1 MICLIISL
9 IIIIYA
15 AQVLL
20 YAVHMFQQNGYKN
33 KVHLNWIK
41 NNYLKHFT
49 KSLSRE
55 PAKKPLVFTP
65 RVIRLLVTTVLWF
78 LICCLLNRFFGNEYS
93 LLAMAVIYTVIV
105 VPFAPIISNI
115 INKPIETS
123 IANGFKKKA
132 VKLLSD
138 MPDIRVIGV
147 TGSYGKTSVK
157 FYLKELLSSKYEVLA
172 TPESYNTPMGVVKT
186 INEQLRPTHQIFIC
200 EMGARNVGDI
210 KELCDLVHP
219 DYGIVTSIGP
229 QHLESFKS
237 MENIQGTKFELPD
250 AVSGKTGEDYRIFLN
265 YDNDYISSYNKY
277 TEAVTYSISGKGT
290 YNASDIKTSRAGTE
304 FTVTAPGGSTQRFTM
319 QLIGSHNVVNVTGA
333 IAVSHELG
341 IELKELVIPVR
352 RLAPV
357 AHRLNLI
364 EQGMLTLIDDA
375 YNSNPA
381 GAKAAL
387 DTLAMFEDD
396 MKIVITPGMV
406 ELGAEQEKL
415 NAEFGEQIAKAADH
429 AVIVDNANTKAISE
443 GLKRAG
449 MPEDKIYVA
458 ASFTE
463 GMQYINRLPGEAHK
477 VVLIENDLTDNLQ

>member
-1 MICLIISL
+1 
-9 IIIIYA
+9 
-15 AQVLL
+15 
-20 YAVHMFQQNGYKN
+20 
-33 KVHLNWIK
+33 
-41 NNYLKHFT
+41 
-49 KSLSRE
+49 
-55 PAKKPLVFTP
+55 
-65 RVIRLLVTTVLWF
+65 
-78 LICCLLNRFFGNEYS
+78 
-93 LLAMAVIYTVIV
+93 
-105 VPFAPIISNI
+105 
-115 INKPIETS
+115 
-123 IANGFKKKA
+123 
-132 VKLLSD
+132 
-138 MPDIRVIGV
+138 
-147 TGSYGKTSVK
+147 
-157 FYLKELLSSKYEVLA
+157 
-172 TPESYNTPMGVVKT
+172 
-186 INEQLRPTHQIFIC
+186 
-200 EMGARNVGDI
+200 
-210 KELCDLVHP
+210 
-219 DYGIVTSIGP
+219 
-229 QHLESFKS
+229 
-237 MENIQGTKFELPD
+237 
-250 AVSGKTGEDYRIFLN
+250 
-265 YDNDYISSYNKY
+265 
-277 TEAVTYSISGKGT
+277 
-290 YNASDIKTSRAGTE
+290 
-304 FTVTAPGGSTQRFTM
+304 M

>member
-9 IIIIYA
+9 IVIIYA

-33 KVHLNWIK
+33 KVHLTWIK
-41 NNYLKHFT
+41 NNYPKHFT

-78 LICCLLNRFFGNEYS
+78 LIFCLLNRFFGNEYT
-93 LLAMAVIYTVIV
+93 LLAIAVIYTFAVA
-105 VPFAPIISNI
+105 PFAPVISNL

-132 VKLLSD
+132 EGLLSG
-138 MPDIRVIGV
+138 MPDIKVIGV

-157 FYLKELLSSKYEVLA
+157 FYLRELLSSKYEVLA
-172 TPESYNTPMGVVKT
+172 TPESYNTPMGVVRT
-186 INEQLRPTHQIFIC
+186 INERLRPTHQIFIC

-250 AVSGKTGEDYRIFLN
+250 AVHQKTGDDSRIVLN
-265 YDNDYISSYNKY
+265 YDDEYISSYNKY
-277 TEAVTYSISGKGT
+277 ADAVTYTTDGNGA
-290 YNASDIKTSRAGTE
+290 YNAYGITTSRSGTE
-304 FTVTAPGGSTQRFTM
+304 FTVTAPDGSSQKFMMR
-319 QLIGSHNVVNVTGA
+319 LIGSHNVINVVGA
-333 IAVSHELG
+333 IAMSHELG
-341 IELKELVIPVR
+341 ISLKELVIPVR

-357 AHRLNLI
+357 EHRLNLI
-364 EQGMLTLIDDA
+364 EQGALTIIDDA

-387 DTLAMFEDD
+387 DTLSMFTDD

-415 NAEFGEQIAKAADH
+415 NTVFGEQIAAVADH
-429 AVIVDNANTKAISE
+429 AIIVDNANTDA
-443 GLKRAG
+443 LKKG
-449 MPEDKIYVA
+449 MRNRNYPEDRLYIAPSFNDAMAYVHKI
-458 ASFTE
+458 
-463 GMQYINRLPGEAHK
+463 PGETHK
-477 VVLIENDLTDNLQ
+477 IVLLENDLTDVF

>member
-9 IIIIYA
+9 IVIIYA

-33 KVHLNWIK
+33 KVHLTWIK
-41 NNYLKHFT
+41 NNYPKHFT

-78 LICCLLNRFFGNEYS
+78 LIFCLLNRFFGNEYT
-93 LLAMAVIYTVIV
+93 LLAIAVIYTFAVA
-105 VPFAPIISNI
+105 PFAPVISNL

-132 VKLLSD
+132 EGLLSG
-138 MPDIRVIGV
+138 MPDIKVIGV

-157 FYLKELLSSKYEVLA
+157 FYLRELLSSKYEVLA
-172 TPESYNTPMGVVKT
+172 TPESYNTPMGVVRT
-186 INEQLRPTHQIFIC
+186 INERLRPTHQIFIC

-250 AVSGKTGEDYRIFLN
+250 AVHQKTGDDSRIILN
-265 YDNDYISSYNKY
+265 YDNEYISSYNKY
-277 TEAVTYSISGKGT
+277 ADAVTYTTDGNGA
-290 YNASDIKTSRAGTE
+290 YNAAGITTSRSGTE
-304 FTVTAPGGSTQRFTM
+304 FTVTAPDGTSQKFVMR
-319 QLIGSHNVVNVTGA
+319 LIGSHNVINVVGA
-333 IAVSHELG
+333 IAMSHELG
-341 IELKELVIPVR
+341 ISLKELVIPVR

-357 AHRLNLI
+357 EHRLNLI
-364 EQGMLTLIDDA
+364 EQGALTIIDDA

-387 DTLAMFEDD
+387 DTLSMFTDD

-415 NAEFGEQIAKAADH
+415 NTVFGEQIAAVADH
-429 AVIVDNANTKAISE
+429 AIIVDNANTDA
-443 GLKRAG
+443 LKKG
-449 MPEDKIYVA
+449 MRNRNYPEDRLYIAPSFNDAMAYVHKI
-458 ASFTE
+458 
-463 GMQYINRLPGEAHK
+463 PGETHK
-477 VVLIENDLTDNLQ
+477 IVLLENDLTDVF